1 MNMEKELEMIQE
13 DISKIF
19 KEHIEEA
26 KQKLSIWSKRIL
38 DLRAARIG
46 GDVEKT
52 KEAEKSE
59 KYAWDAIF
67 LLYAQYSKIVEK
79 EAWSLAERILK
90 IARNVFL
97 SY

>member
-1 MNMEKELEMIQE
+1 MDAEKELNAIKE

-19 KEHIEEA
+19 KEHREDA
-26 KQKLSIWSKRIL
+26 KLKLSLWSRRIL
-38 DLRAARIG
+38 DLRTARLS
-46 GDVEKT
+46 GDAEKA

-67 LLYAQYSKIVEK
+67 LLYAQYSKSVEK
-79 EAWSLAERILK
+79 ETWNIVERLLK
-90 IARNVFL
+90 LARNIFL